1 MPVDITIGLNQFHRV
16 YNDGDGSVIGEL
28 VRSPRYVVYLDTYD
42 QKRMVGTLRRIEEVF
57 HLDGIPS
64 ESDREIITL
73 DILWC
78 LFNRDYF
85 GSLFGLNILKEQVTK
100 FNYLPEM
107 IYEIEDMT
115 WHEFYETEYGI
126 VEDINNIL
134 YSHGLPMLDSDLIF
148 EDLLEEIEPS
158 GVGGVTYDIVNKYI
172 FTIDCLNLGD
182 ISMYTEEDEN
192 GFMILRNISGLRYD
206 HGYLTFSMGGY

>member
-1 MPVDITIGLNQFHRV
+1 MPVDITIGLDQFHRV
-16 YNDGDGSVIGEL
+16 RYDGDGSVIGEL
-28 VRSPRYVVYLDTYD
+28 VCSPRYVVYLDIYD

-57 HLDGIPS
+57 HLDNIPS

-85 GSLFGLNILKEQVTK
+85 GSLFGLSILKEQVTK

-126 VEDINNIL
+126 VEDINNIY
-134 YSHGLPMLDSDLIF
+134 YSHGLPMIENDVIF
-148 EDLLEEIEPS
+148 EEFLDEIEPPTH
-158 GVGGVTYDIVNKYI
+158 GGVIYDIVNKYI
-172 FTIDCLNLGD
+172 FTIDKLNFGD
-182 ISMYTEEDEN
+182 ISTFTDEDEN
-192 GFMILRNISGLRYD
+192 GFLSLRKLSGIRYD